1 VAAFVFYLK
10 LSRVD
15 YQGTGNS
22 GLNMSNRVTTDIN
35 KNESAEP
42 RMKAETYRAIM
53 RPYKEPEDNHQVTL
67 GLHVRLPFSSEGY
80 AVCLLPE
87 MSNRSKETIPGTGYC
102 DGNHYGER
110 LNHPHSTPLTTQF
123 WQTHTSKMAWNEH
136 VERLRMKEAESI
148 RITVSPYVPHVCG
161 MCKDMNPS
169 KRDCKLPEQ
178 SMGSLCSLHERHRG
192 LIILPAN
199 MRALRNRPY
208 YGSLRQRLDKLEKK
222 NRPAKIWR
230 KSTLP
235 TFNRNDGELDF
246 RATMKAGHRVY
257 KDVDPRLVPE
267 VAYSHDRTEDSSG
280 YDECAFPDDW
290 RGELAES
297 SGNGNGNDDHLYID
311 GPDSDVKSQVL
322 EAPKPVWVSVT
333 RKYFDSRRR
342 LFVGFKTHFVDNE
355 RTELVRVWKPVDK
368 IFPECMWHL
377 WKPEV
382 PAFMFTV
389 EERKSVV
396 RVRHDQVI
404 TRAEEYPTLINVN
417 TPEMFAKDVKQLAKM
432 SSRSEDELQCE
443 GTVLIRSSTVVTKKE
458 RKYYSARREM
468 ERQKRVLTGY
478 LISKDVA
485 EGKAIPKHKWPVR
498 SKRPAAPVAAMAA
511 AGV

>member
-1 VAAFVFYLK
+1 
-10 LSRVD
+10 
-15 YQGTGNS
+15 
-22 GLNMSNRVTTDIN
+22 MSNMQTTTDIN
-35 KNESAEP
+35 KNESTEP
-42 RMKAETYRAIM
+42 HMRAETYRAIM

-67 GLHVRLPFSSEGY
+67 RLHVRLPFSSEGY
-80 AVCLLPE
+80 VVCLLPE
-87 MSNRSKETIPGTGYC
+87 MSNISKETIPGAGYC

-110 LNHPHSTPLTTQF
+110 LKHPHNTPLTTQF

-136 VERLRMKEAESI
+136 VERLHMKEAESI
-148 RITVSPYVPHVCG
+148 RRTVSPNVPHVCG

-178 SMGSLCSLHERHRG
+178 GMGSLCSLHERHRG

-208 YGSLRQRLDKLEKK
+208 YGSLRQRLDKLDKR

-235 TFNRNDGELDF
+235 TFSRNDGELDF

-257 KDVDPRLVPE
+257 RDVDPRLVPE
-267 VAYSHDRTEDSSG
+267 IAYSHDRTENSSG

-290 RGELAES
+290 RGESAES
-297 SGNGNGNDDHLYID
+297 SGSGNDDYTYID
-311 GPDSDVKSQVL
+311 GPDSDVKSQIL

-342 LFVGFKTHFVDNE
+342 LFVGFRTHYTNDE
-355 RTELVRVWKPVDK
+355 RTELVKVWD
-368 IFPECMWHL
+368 
-377 WKPEV
+377 WKPELRK
-382 PAFMFTV
+382 FMFTV
-389 EERKSVV
+389 EERRSIV

-404 TRAEEYPTLINVN
+404 TRAEEYPTLININ

-432 SSRSEDELQCE
+432 SGRSEDELQCD

-458 RKYYSARREM
+458 RAYYNSRREM
-468 ERQKRVLTGY
+468 ERQKRALTGY
-478 LISKDVA
+478 LISQDVA
-485 EGKAIPKHKWPVR
+485 EGKAIPKHKWPIR
-498 SKRPAAPVAAMAA
+498 LKRAASPAAATAA